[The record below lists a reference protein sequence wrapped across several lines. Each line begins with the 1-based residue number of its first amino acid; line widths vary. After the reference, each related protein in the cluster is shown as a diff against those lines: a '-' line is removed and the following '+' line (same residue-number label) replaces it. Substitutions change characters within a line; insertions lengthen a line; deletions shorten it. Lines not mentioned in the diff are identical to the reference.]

1 MNPSSAGSQLLAA
14 PAATLMLLATV
25 LFVCCNKPLKHK
37 ESPGAKASASIAS
50 DSLSQKFSHKK
61 QKKKRVYLTFDD
73 GPNKGTRNVLHIV
86 QDEQVPA
93 SFFLVGE
100 HVAGSTYQQQMWD
113 SLQAAK
119 NIVLCNHSYSHASN
133 HYLVYYQ
140 NPAGVVQDFER
151 TKDSL
156 HLLNNISR
164 TPGRNIWRTDSLHYT
179 DIAAS
184 AAAADSLQQAGFIV
198 IGWDVEWKFD
208 PATMSVTTTADN
220 LLAQI
225 DSSFS
230 HRKTREADNLVVLA
244 HDQVYTKSDDSMQL
258 RQLLQKLKGR
268 SDYELSLITAY
279 PGAGKLVGNIAAQ

>member
-1 MNPSSAGSQLLAA
+1 MNPSSAGGKQLAA
-14 PAATLMLLATV
+14 PAATIMLLVIA
-25 LFVCCNKPLKHK
+25 LLMCCNKPLKHK
-37 ESPGAKASASIAS
+37 KLISGKAATSTAS
-50 DSLSQKFSHKK
+50 DTVAQQLPPNKH
-61 QKKKRVYLTFDD
+61 KKKRVYLTFDD

-86 QDEQVPA
+86 QDEQVSA

-100 HVAGSTYQQQMWD
+100 HVEGSAYQERMWD
-113 SLQAAK
+113 SLQAATD
-119 NIVLCNHSYSHASN
+119 VALCNHSYSHASN

-140 NPAGVVQDFER
+140 NPAAVVADFER

-156 HLLNNISR
+156 HLTNNIAR

-184 AAAADSLQQAGFIV
+184 TAAADSLQKAGFV
-198 IGWDVEWKFD
+198 VMGWDVEWKFN
-208 PATMSVTTTADN
+208 PQTMSVTTTADN

-230 HRKTREADNLVVLA
+230 HRQTREADNLVVLA

-258 RQLLQKLKGR
+258 RQLLQKLKLR
-268 SDYELSLITAY
+268 SEYELSLITDY
-279 PGAGKLVGNIAAQ
+279 PGAAGLANRVRQ

>member
-1 MNPSSAGSQLLAA
+1 MNPSSAGGRLLAA
-14 PAATLMLLATV
+14 PAATIMLSVIV
-25 LFVCCNKPLKHK
+25 LFMCCSKRLKHK
-37 ESPGAKASASIAS
+37 QIIGEEPITSAVS
-50 DSLSQKFSHKK
+50 DSLAQKSTPKK
-61 QKKKRVYLTFDD
+61 HRKKRVYLTFDD

-100 HVAGSTYQQQMWD
+100 HVAGSFYQEQMWD
-113 SLQAAK
+113 SLKAATD
-119 NIVLCNHSYSHASN
+119 VTLCNHSYSHAGN

-140 NPAGVVQDFER
+140 NPAGVVDDFKR

-156 HLLNNISR
+156 HLFNNIAR

-198 IGWDVEWKFD
+198 MGWDVEWKFD
-208 PATMSVTTTADN
+208 PKTMSVTTTADN

-230 HRKTREADNLVVLA
+230 HRQTREENNLVVLA
-244 HDQVYTKSDDSMQL
+244 HDQVYAKSDDSMQL
-258 RQLLQKLKGR
+258 RQLLQKLKLRG
-268 SDYELSLITAY
+268 DYELSLVTDY
-279 PGAGKLVGNIAAQ
+279 PGAGKFANGIARP

>member
-1 MNPSSAGSQLLAA
+1 MNPSSAGGKLLAV
-14 PAATLMLLATV
+14 PAATIMLSVIV
-25 LFVCCNKPLKHK
+25 LCMCCNKPLKHK
-37 ESPGAKASASIAS
+37 KTIGSKPFASVVS
-50 DSLSQKFSHKK
+50 DSLVLQQTPKK
-61 QKKKRVYLTFDD
+61 QRKKRVYLTFDD

-86 QDEQVPA
+86 QDEQVPV

-100 HVAGSTYQQQMWD
+100 HVAGCAYQQQMWD
-113 SLQAAK
+113 SLQAATEV
-119 NIVLCNHSYSHASN
+119 VLCNHSYSHAGN

-140 NPAGVVQDFER
+140 SPAAVVADFER

-156 HLLNNISR
+156 HLTNTIAR

-184 AAAADSLQQAGFIV
+184 AAAADSLQKAGFAV
-198 IGWDVEWKFD
+198 MGWDVEWKFD
-208 PATMSVTTTADN
+208 SKTMSVTATADN

-230 HRKTREADNLVVLA
+230 HQQTREADNLVVLA
-244 HDQVYTKSDDSMQL
+244 HDQVYAKSDDSMQL
-258 RQLLQKLKGR
+258 RHLLQKLKGR

-279 PGAGKLVGNIAAQ
+279 PGVGKLANSMARQ